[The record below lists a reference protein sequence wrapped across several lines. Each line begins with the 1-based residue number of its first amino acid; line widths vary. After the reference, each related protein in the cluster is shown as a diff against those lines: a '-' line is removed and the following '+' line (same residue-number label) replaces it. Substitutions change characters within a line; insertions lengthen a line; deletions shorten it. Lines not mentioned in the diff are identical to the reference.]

1 MSLNSTQIPAIAGR
15 DELIEASVEL
25 AKSWVSQA
33 QELPTPKASMR
44 LAGLLQDPNGL
55 EFAVGFVD
63 GVIRPEDKNVAAKN
77 LYQLRKLTPKFLPL
91 SLRFLIGLGANLA
104 PLFPF
109 VVVPIARNVL
119 RKMVSHLVIDASMGK
134 LGPALRRIKASG
146 ARLNINLLGEAVL
159 GDGEA
164 KRRLVK
170 TAELLSRKDID
181 YVSIKVSATTAPHSK
196 WAFNENVDAVVQ
208 RLTPLYELAMRDG
221 ENKFINLD
229 MEEYHDLDMTVE
241 VFKKILSQP
250 RFLNLEAG
258 IVLQAYLPDAL
269 RAMIDLQQ
277 WAASRTLAGGAAIK
291 VRVVKGANLPM
302 EQVDS
307 EMHGWPLATV
317 ESKAAADA
325 NYKRVLNYALTPDRI
340 KNLKIGVAGHNLF
353 DLAFAHNLAQQR
365 GIEHG
370 LDVEMLLG
378 MAPAQAEV
386 VRRTIGSLVLYTP
399 VVHPQEFDVAIAY
412 LIRRLEEGAS
422 KENFLSNL
430 FELGTDAAFNVEKQR
445 FIASVSMVGEEVPI
459 PNRLQDRSV
468 DSAVIPA
475 SGFENSP
482 DTDPALAVNREWAYG
497 IITRSK
503 TSNLGKQEVES
514 HYLQT
519 EHELEKVVSD
529 AEFAARSWGALDP
542 LERAQKLHKIG
553 VVLERNRA
561 SLIEVSMSEA
571 GKTFDQADTEI
582 SEAVD
587 FAHYYAQQAKKLN
600 EIDGAKPSPRRV
612 TVVTPPWNFP
622 VAIPAGS
629 ALAALAAGSA
639 VVFKPAGQAARCGAV
654 LAELMNQVLPKDV
667 LIPIQLEESKLGAQ
681 LIGHRLVDQVIL
693 TGGFETAK
701 LFRDLNPGLRL
712 FAETSGK
719 NSIIITPNADLD
731 LAAKDLA
738 YSAFGHAGQ
747 KCSAASIAIL
757 VGSVAKSKRFRR
769 QLVDAVQSLHIS
781 HPSDPLAQMG
791 PVIEPPQGKLL
802 EGLTKLE
809 RGEKWVIE
817 PKQLDDTGKLWSP
830 GIKEGVLPG
839 SPAHKVEYFG
849 PMLAIMTARNLSDAI
864 ALQNAVDYGLTAGL
878 HSLDVVEINDWLA
891 RVQAGNLYVNRTITG
906 AIVQRQPFGG
916 WKRSAIGPT
925 AKAGGPNYINTLTNF
940 ITSPA
945 SHREV
950 VKDKQLLQILSLAA
964 GSGLNDDEVQA
975 LLRGM
980 QSDLRAA
987 RDYFSKQQDPS
998 GLRSEI
1004 NTFRYLRSDCELRI
1018 NSNSS
1023 NYDSWRTL
1031 ASLAVVGGTVSA
1043 YEIPSRLKK
1052 PLHKLGVK
1060 VAIESDSAW
1069 LERMGSHVGRIRLV
1083 GKVDAI
1089 TADSPLAN
1097 CEIALYN
1104 HKPTESGYLEL
1115 LPYFK
1120 EQAVTITAH
1129 RFGNPVRFLEKLS
1142 L

>member
-1 MSLNSTQIPAIAGR
+1 MSLNSTQIPIIAGR
-15 DELIEASVEL
+15 DELIEASIDL
-25 AKSWVSQA
+25 ARTWVSQA
-33 QELPTPKASMR
+33 QELPTPKASRR

-63 GVIRPEDKNVAAKN
+63 GVIRPEDLNVAAKN
-77 LYQLRKLTPKFLPL
+77 LYQLRKLTPKFLPFG
-91 SLRFLIGLGANLA
+91 LRFLIGLGANLA
-104 PLFPF
+104 PLFPWI
-109 VVVPIARNVL
+109 VVPIARKVL
-119 RKMVSHLVIDASMGK
+119 RSMVSHLVIDASMGK

-159 GDGEA
+159 GDSEA
-164 KRRLVK
+164 KRRLIK
-170 TAELLSRKDID
+170 TAELLSRKDVD

-196 WAFNENVDAVVQ
+196 WAFNENVEAVVE
-208 RLTPLYELAMRDG
+208 RLAPLYELAMRDG

-229 MEEYHDLDMTVE
+229 MEEYHDLDMTVA
-241 VFKKILSQP
+241 VFKRILSQP
-250 RFLNLEAG
+250 KFQSLEAG

-277 WAASRTLAGGAAIK
+277 WAASRVLAGGAPIK

-302 EQVDS
+302 EQVDA

-325 NYKRVLNYALTPDRI
+325 NYKRVLNYALTSDRI
-340 KNLKIGVAGHNLF
+340 RNLKIGVAGHNLF
-353 DLAFAHNLAQQR
+353 DLAFAHSLAEQR
-365 GIEHG
+365 GIDSG

-386 VRRTIGSLVLYTP
+386 VRRTVGSLVLYTP

-422 KENFLSNL
+422 KDNFLSNL
-430 FELGTDAAFNVEKQR
+430 FELGNESAFEIEKQR
-445 FIASVSMVGEEVPI
+445 FVKSMAMVGDEVPI
-459 PNRLQDRSV
+459 PKRLQDRSI

-475 SGFENSP
+475 AGFENAP
-482 DTDPALAVNREWAYG
+482 DTDPALGANRQWAYD
-497 IITRSK
+497 IIARSAH
-503 TSNLGKQEVES
+503 SSLGKELVEKQ
-514 HYLQT
+514 YLQT
-519 EHELEKVVSD
+519 RQELDRAIAD
-529 AEFAARSWGALDP
+529 AEFASRGWGALDP
-542 LERAQKLHKIG
+542 LERAQKLHEVG

-561 SLIEVSMSEA
+561 QLIEVSMSEA

-587 FAHYYAQQAKKLN
+587 FAHYYAQQAKLLV
-600 EIDGAKPSPRRV
+600 EIDGAQPKPRRV

-622 VAIPAGS
+622 IAIPAGS

-654 LAELMNQVLPKDV
+654 LAELMNQVLPKGV
-667 LIPIQLEESKLGAQ
+667 LIPIQLEESKLGSE
-681 LIGHRLVDQVIL
+681 LIGHKLVDQVIL

-701 LFRDLNPGLRL
+701 LFREINPQLRL

-719 NSIIITPNADLD
+719 NAIIITPNADLD

-757 VGSVAKSKRFRR
+757 VGSVGKSKRFRR
-769 QLVDAVQSLHIS
+769 QLVDAVQSLHVAN
-781 HPSDPLAQMG
+781 PSDPTAQVG

-809 RGEKWVIE
+809 RGEKWVVE
-817 PKQLDDTGKLWSP
+817 PRQLDETGKLWSP

-839 SPAHKVEYFG
+839 SPSHKVEYFG

-925 AKAGGPNYINTLTNF
+925 AKAGGPNYVNTMSDFVSKPST
-940 ITSPA
+940 
-945 SHREV
+945 HREV
-950 VKDKQLLQILSLAA
+950 VKEKQLLQILSLAA
-964 GSGLNDDEVQA
+964 GSGLNDDELQA

-980 QSDLRAA
+980 QSDISAA
-987 RDYFSKQQDPS
+987 RDYFARKVDPS

-1018 NSNSS
+1018 NSNAS
-1023 NYDSWRTL
+1023 NYESWRTL
-1031 ASLAVVGGTVSA
+1031 VSLAVVGGTVSA
-1043 YEIPSRLKK
+1043 FEIPSRLRK

-1069 LERMGSHVGRIRLV
+1069 LTRMQSHIGRIRLV
-1083 GKVDAI
+1083 GRVDAI

-1097 CEIALYN
+1097 CEIALYDQL
-1104 HKPTESGYLEL
+1104 PTESGYLEL

-1129 RFGNPVRFLEKLS
+1129 RFGNPVRFLEKLE